1 MIMKVYGGFLEL
13 DRNMSDS
20 GYRSGSSQGIYG
32 AGVATRQ
39 FLKNLLRYADF
50 EAFHFF
56 NPGRYKPQ
64 EEGEVE
70 ACFGLVEPDPRI
82 KLCKIEDFS
91 RAVQETN
98 YLVFHSPNGPD
109 ITPMLYLRNQMSPK
123 NIPITGVTHTISYQ
137 HQLVNFLTLS
147 LIGAQAWD
155 SIVCLEEPAVRVMKN
170 HFHHLQS
177 RLFQQFDFNIEY
189 KGRLDSIPL
198 GVDTQTYRPREKQV
212 LRQHFELPNDK
223 VILLWVGRFSHYDK
237 MDLQPLL
244 IAFKMAL
251 EKCSDA
257 EKAVLVLAGD
267 DSRHNYAEKVKAYAS
282 QLGIEEQVIIFTN
295 RPRIDFP
302 LLYSAAD
309 VFLSPSDN
317 VQETFGQTVL
327 EGMSSGLPVVCS
339 DWEGYSISVVH
350 EETGFRIP
358 TYWMECDRTICDYAP
373 LSPFRLNHL
382 YLSQSVCV
390 DVQQMSEALCFLISH
405 DELRAKMGQQARQHI
420 LNTYDWKI
428 IIRRYMELWKELHK
442 IASHHPVPSQRQPSW
457 FRPAYFQTFQHYA
470 TTTLQPNTRVKKTA
484 SSMNY
489 TDRNGTRLWYEEM
502 DLKLQ
507 PEIIDAILSLA
518 TDWITLAELEAK
530 LCPTA
535 QTTTE
540 IFRYHVLYLLKYYCL
555 SFEGDTVEKIARD
568 LKNLSIQK
576 SEVD

>member
-1 MIMKVYGGFLEL
+1 MSVYGGFLEL
-13 DRNMSDS
+13 DRHMSDS

-39 FLKNLLRYADF
+39 FLKNLLRYGDF
-50 EAFHFF
+50 EAYHFF

-70 ACFGLVEPDPRI
+70 ACFGLLEPDSRI
-82 KLCKIEDFS
+82 KLWKLEDFG

-98 YLVFHSPNGPD
+98 YLVFHSLRGPD
-109 ITPMLYLRNQMSPK
+109 ITSMLYLRNQLSPK

-137 HQLVNFLTLS
+137 SQLVDFLTLP
-147 LIGAQAWD
+147 LIGARPWD
-155 SIVCLEEPAVRVMKN
+155 SIVCLEAPAVRVMQN
-170 HFHHLQS
+170 HFSHLQR
-177 RLFQQFDFNIEY
+177 RLFQQFGFNLEY

-198 GVDTQTYRPREKQV
+198 GVDTQTYRPREKQA
-212 LRQHFELPNDK
+212 LRQHFGLPNDK

-251 EKCSDA
+251 GQCA
-257 EKAVLVLAGD
+257 EDKAILVLAGD

-282 QLGIEEQVIIFTN
+282 LLGIEAQVIILTN

-302 LLYSAAD
+302 LLYSSAD

-350 EETGFRIP
+350 GKTGFRIP
-358 TYWMECDRTICDYAP
+358 TYWMECDGTICDYAP
-373 LSPFRLNHL
+373 LSPWILNHL

-390 DVQQMSEALCFLISH
+390 DVEQMGKALFMLIEH
-405 DELRAKMGQQARQHI
+405 DDLRAKMGLSARQHI
-420 LNTYDWKI
+420 LDTYDWKI
-428 IIRRYMELWKELHK
+428 IIRRYIELWEELHK
-442 IASHHPVPSQRQPSW
+442 IASHHAPPLQRHPSW
-457 FRPAYFQTFQHYA
+457 FRPAYFETFQHYA
-470 TTTLQPNTRVKKTA
+470 TTTLQPTTSVRKTTLSLTA
-484 SSMNY
+484 TESNR
-489 TDRNGTRLWYEEM
+489 TNPWYEEM
-502 DLKLQ
+502 DMKLQ
-507 PEIIDAILSLA
+507 PEILDALLSLS
-518 TDWITLAELEAK
+518 TDWITVAELEAK
-530 LCPTA
+530 LCATV

-540 IFRYHVLYLLKYYCL
+540 IFRYHLLYLLKYHCL
-555 SFEGDTVEKIARD
+555 SLNIDTIEKVVKD
-568 LKNLSIQK
+568 LRNLSIPK
-576 SEVD
+576 SKE

>member
-1 MIMKVYGGFLEL
+1 MYGGFLEL
-13 DRNMSDS
+13 DRNISDP
-20 GYRSGSSQGIYG
+20 GYRNGSSQGIYG
-32 AGVATRQ
+32 AGVATKQ
-39 FLKNLLRYADF
+39 FLKNLLRYGDF

-56 NPGRYKPQ
+56 TPGRYKPQ
-64 EEGEVE
+64 QAGEVE
-70 ACFGLVEPDPRI
+70 TCFGLRRPDPRI
-82 KLCKIEDFS
+82 KLWKLEDFRS
-91 RAVQETN
+91 AVEETN
-98 YLVFHSPNGPD
+98 YLVFHSPNGPN
-109 ITPMLYLRNQMSPK
+109 ITPMLYLRNQLSPK

-177 RLFQQFDFNIEY
+177 RLFQQFDFNVEY

-198 GVDTQTYRPREKQV
+198 GVDTQTYRPRGKQA
-212 LRQHFELPNDK
+212 LRQHFQLPNDK

-244 IAFKMAL
+244 IAFKTAL
-251 EKCSDA
+251 ERCREPD
-257 EKAVLVLAGD
+257 KAILVLAGD

-282 QLGIEEQVIIFTN
+282 QLGIEEQVIILTN

-327 EGMSSGLPVVCS
+327 EGMASGLPVVCS
-339 DWEGYSISVVH
+339 DWDGYSISVVH
-350 EETGFRIP
+350 GKTGFRIP
-358 TYWMECDRTICDYAP
+358 TYWMECDGAICDYAP
-373 LSPFRLNHL
+373 LSPFRMNHL

-405 DELRAKMGQQARQHI
+405 DEVRAKMGQQARQHI

-428 IIRRYMELWKELHK
+428 IIRRYIELWEELHK
-442 IASHHPVPSQRQPSW
+442 IASHHATPSQRQSSW

-470 TTTLQPNTRVKKTA
+470 TTTLQPNTRVKKID
-484 SSMNY
+484 SSLND
-489 TDRNGTRLWYEEM
+489 TDRNGMPLWYEEM
-502 DLKLQ
+502 DLKLR
-507 PEIIDAILSLA
+507 PEIIDAILSLS

-530 LCPTA
+530 LGTTV

-540 IFRYHVLYLLKYYCL
+540 IFRYHVLYLLKYDSL
-555 SFEGDTVEKIARD
+555 SFDVDTIEKAAKHLR
-568 LKNLSIQK
+568 NLRIQK
-576 SEVD
+576 NEVDSQ